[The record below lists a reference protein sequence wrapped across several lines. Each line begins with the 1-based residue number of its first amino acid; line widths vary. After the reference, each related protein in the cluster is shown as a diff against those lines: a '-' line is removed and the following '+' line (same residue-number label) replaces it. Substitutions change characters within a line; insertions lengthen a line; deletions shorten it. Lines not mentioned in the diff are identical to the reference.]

1 MQPLEVINKQ
11 DKHESATINQQV
23 NTSSQ
28 ISNPRQTASKREIT
42 DLKKNWTSEL
52 IINENLC
59 IWQEPLKPEN

>member
-42 DLKKNWTSEL
+42 DLKKS
-52 IINENLC
+52 
-59 IWQEPLKPEN
+59 